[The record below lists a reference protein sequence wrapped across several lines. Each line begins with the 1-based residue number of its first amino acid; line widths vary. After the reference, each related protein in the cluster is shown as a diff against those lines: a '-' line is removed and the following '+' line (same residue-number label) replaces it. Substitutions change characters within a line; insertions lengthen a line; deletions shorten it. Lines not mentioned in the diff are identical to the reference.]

1 MSSANNSL
9 SSSVEPTEKTVVKN
23 MPLHLTSKKNLSPLL
38 QLPRELRDEIYRRS
52 IAAGN
57 LSILSLS
64 KFVNAEASELLSK
77 HAVLR
82 VNLGF
87 VNRTNWSQLGSASV
101 ATVRH
106 LDLRLNTSPHG
117 ALPFNIDVISGFFDK
132 QIIRESCIVMTNYGK
147 EGSAPNLD
155 HSILYQQL
163 ARLHGFK
170 KLVFKIV
177 LERYEAAEF
186 RGILTVEKFHELFPY
201 DESLL
206 QHHRQSYV
214 KVKRFLEPTMGR
226 GDFDDSVGGHCLEFH
241 PLDSVPEDSNP
252 EFQGDY

>member
-9 SSSVEPTEKTVVKN
+9 STSIEPTKETVVNN
-23 MPLHLTSKKNLSPLL
+23 MHLHQTSKKNLFPLL

-64 KFVNAEASELLSK
+64 KFVNAEASELVSK
-77 HAVLR
+77 YAVLR

-147 EGSAPNLD
+147 EGSAPGLD
-155 HSILYQQL
+155 RSILYQQL
-163 ARLHGFK
+163 TRLNGFK

-186 RGILTVEKFHELFPY
+186 RGILTEEKFHELFPY

-206 QHHRQSYV
+206 QHQRQSYV
-214 KVKRFLEPTMGR
+214 KVKKFLEPSMGP
-226 GDFDDSVGGHCLEFH
+226 GKFDDSVEGHCLEFH
-241 PLDSVPEDSNP
+241 PLDPVLED
-252 EFQGDY
+252 

>member
-1 MSSANNSL
+1 MSSASNNL
-9 SSSVEPTEKTVVKN
+9 STPIEPPKKTLVKN
-23 MPLHLTSKKNLSPLL
+23 MPLNRTPRKTIFPLL

-52 IAAGN
+52 IAAGY
-57 LSILSLS
+57 LIILSLS
-64 KFVNAEASELLSK
+64 KLVNEEASELLSK
-77 HAVLR
+77 HAILR

-132 QIIRESCIVMTNYGK
+132 QILRESCVVTTDYGK

-163 ARLHGFK
+163 ARLTGFQ

-186 RGILTVEKFHELFPY
+186 KGILTEEDFREVFPY
-201 DESLL
+201 DERLL
-206 QHHRQSYV
+206 SNHRESYV
-214 KVKRFLEPTMGR
+214 KVKRFLKPTMGP
-226 GDFDDSVGGHCLEFH
+226 GKFDDSVEGHCLEFH
-241 PLDSVPEDSNP
+241 PLDPFPKD
-252 EFQGDY
+252 